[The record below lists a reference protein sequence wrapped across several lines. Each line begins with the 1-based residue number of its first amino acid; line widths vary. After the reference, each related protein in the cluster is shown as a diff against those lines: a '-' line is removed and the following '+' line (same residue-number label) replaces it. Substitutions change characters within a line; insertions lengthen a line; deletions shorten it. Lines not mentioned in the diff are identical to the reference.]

1 MKMERLILIA
11 VIGSVTAI
19 LMRTVRQEYAVLI
32 GIATAVLLLLGT
44 LLRLTGIAETLHRI
58 CAEYRIAP
66 AMIGSILK
74 ILGIAYLTEFGVN
87 VSKDAGQQAIAGG
100 ISIGGRVLILS
111 CALPA
116 VVTMLETGISLIRE
130 ASP

>member
-44 LLRLTGIAETLHRI
+44 LLRLTGIAETLRRI
-58 CAEYRIAP
+58 CAEYT
-66 AMIGSILK
+66 GSH
-74 ILGIAYLTEFGVN
+74 
-87 VSKDAGQQAIAGG
+87 
-100 ISIGGRVLILS
+100 R
-111 CALPA
+111 
-116 VVTMLETGISLIRE
+116 R
-130 ASP
+130 